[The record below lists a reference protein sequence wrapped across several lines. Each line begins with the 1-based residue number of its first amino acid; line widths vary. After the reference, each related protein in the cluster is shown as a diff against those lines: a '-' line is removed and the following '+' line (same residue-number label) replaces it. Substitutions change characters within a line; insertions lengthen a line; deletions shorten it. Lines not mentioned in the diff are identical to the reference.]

1 MKREDV
7 EGSAANHS
15 PLATEDGDHVFHRND
30 EEPVVTF
37 EINRDPMLWIEEH
50 AIILSD
56 RVILIAIDL
65 GTDRHHSSSQG
76 WNLDLVRKMNTDLG
90 DLAILV
96 LANEDAVTNR
106 FDGLDS
112 GRFVAFSGHDGILPP
127 PTPWGR
133 MPRITAGGSIGGMND
148 VLEPL
153 IRDIPDFP
161 KPGILFKDIT
171 PLLADPAGLSLAVE
185 LMANPFRNQD
195 VDLVVGAESRG
206 FIFGTAVAQSLS
218 CGFVPVRK
226 PGKLPAEVHSVDY
239 GLEYGTDTLQ
249 VHVDAIKQNQRV
261 LVVDDLLAT
270 GGTMKACLDLIRGLG
285 AEVAG
290 ASVLIELTGMGGT
303 DKLGGTT
310 VNSILKY

>member
-1 MKREDV
+1 MLFEPGGRVAARIGPLAFLINREDV
-7 EGSAANHS
+7 EGNAANHS

-37 EINRDPMLWIEEH
+37 EINRNTILGIEEDT
-50 AIILSD
+50 IILSD
-56 RVILIAIDL
+56 RVILITIHL
-65 GTDRHHSSSQG
+65 GTDRHHSPRQG
-76 WNLDLVRKMNTDLG
+76 WNLDLVRKMNTHLG
-90 DLAILV
+90 DLAVLV
-96 LANEDAVTNR
+96 LPNEDPVTDR

-112 GRFVAFSGHDGILPP
+112 GRFMAFCGHDGILPSP
-127 PTPWGR
+127 PPEER
-133 MPRITAGGSIGGMND
+133 MPGLTAGGSIGAMID

-185 LMANPFRNQD
+185 LMANPFRNKD

-226 PGKLPAEVHSVDY
+226 PGKLPAEVHSV
-239 GLEYGTDTLQ
+239 
-249 VHVDAIKQNQRV
+249 
-261 LVVDDLLAT
+261 
-270 GGTMKACLDLIRGLG
+270 TMDWSMAPTPFKFTSMQSSTTNESWWWMTSWPR
-285 AEVAG
+285 AEP
-290 ASVLIELTGMGGT
+290 
-303 DKLGGTT
+303 
-310 VNSILKY
+310 